1 MNNSQLYSSNN
12 TEQIAAA
19 EKFFNVFGENVI
31 NEFGDKQI
39 SLLDIG
45 SGCGTVLSKVILKKS
60 GLNIIDAIG
69 VDKSIEM
76 IKLSNQNYSNSS
88 TTFCFMDAEGDIPDT
103 LKNKQFDMVTSIY
116 CHH

>member
-19 EKFFNVFGENVI
+19 EKFFNVFGEKVI

-45 SGCGTVLSKVILKKS
+45 SGCGTVLSKVILKRS
-60 GLNIIDAIG
+60 GFKYLMQSALT
-69 VDKSIEM
+69 K
-76 IKLSNQNYSNSS
+76 
-88 TTFCFMDAEGDIPDT
+88 A
-103 LKNKQFDMVTSIY
+103 LK
-116 CHH
+116 